1 MKPFTGLL
9 AIVLLAATATAAPM
23 VHSAPQPTFDFGRA
37 SWYGWEWT
45 TGRRGTMA
53 NGQRFNPRAW
63 TAASYDYPLGTVLE
77 VTNQANGRHITV
89 PITDKGPAR
98 RLNRLLD
105 LSEAAATALDY
116 RKEGIAVVSVR
127 VVSLPMEKRAHDW
140 ISVSVSSP
148 AH

>member
-77 VTNQANGRHITV
+77 VTNQANGVRV
-89 PITDKGPAR
+89 AVMVTDRGPAK
-98 RLNRLLD
+98 RLGRLLD
-105 LSEAAATALDY
+105 LSEAAATALGYHQD
-116 RKEGIAVVSVR
+116 GTAVVAVR
-127 VVSLPMEKRAHDW
+127 VLVLPQPITK
-140 ISVSVSSP
+140 VP
-148 AH
+148 AK